1 MSAIPTI
8 LSVTCPWCDAKP
20 GAICVHPS
28 GKVFRDIH
36 KDRWDAFSF
45 RRNLGTSRFVVEITT
60 DDPEFTL
67 RAGEHYTASVY
78 WLDPAAKVTLYD
90 RDGEPLCNQYAHA
103 AQFLHWGTVDEPMK
117 M

>member
-20 GAICVHPS
+20 GAICVRPS

-60 DDPEFTL
+60 DDPEFAL

-78 WLDPAAKVTLYD
+78 WLDPAAK
-90 RDGEPLCNQYAHA
+90 
-103 AQFLHWGTVDEPMK
+103 LHYMTGTVSRCVISMHMRHNSCTGVPSMSQ
-117 M
+117 